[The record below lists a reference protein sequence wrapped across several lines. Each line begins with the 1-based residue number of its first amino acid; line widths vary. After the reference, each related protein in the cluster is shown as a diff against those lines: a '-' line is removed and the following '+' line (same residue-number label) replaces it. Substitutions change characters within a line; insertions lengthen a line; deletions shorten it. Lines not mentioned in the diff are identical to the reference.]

1 MPTLRSGYII
11 VGAYADKVR
20 RVAFAQLKDSV
31 KEGVLKSSDIAYHV
45 GQLNRVLYKVLVEDL
60 KLGKGDVVRISIDY
74 EVRQNLI
81 EWKFDTLKI
90 EAFRRIPDEEVAN
103 VLGKVRTE
111 VKAVIEAAIQFTM
124 EKLGETEDG
133 DVVYVMKLGDR
144 EVGAFIATLVDEDI
158 VFVKKGAAIEPTP
171 MIVEK
176 LRISCEGR
184 PVDEAI
190 KSNIDKFTSS
200 ARYVGYSEAARII
213 ELVKKRVGVEYKV
226 EKLEEV
232 EE

>member
-11 VGAYADKVR
+11 VGAYADKIR

-31 KEGVLKSSDIAYHV
+31 KEGILKSSDIAYHV

-74 EVRQNLI
+74 EVRQGLI

-90 EAFRRIPDEEVAN
+90 EAFRRIPDEEVAS

-111 VKAVIEAAIQFTM
+111 VRAVIEAAIQFTI

-144 EVGAFIATLVDEDI
+144 EAGAFIATVVDEDV
-158 VFVKKGAAIEPTP
+158 VFIKKGAAIEPTP
-171 MIVEK
+171 MVIEK
-176 LRISCEGR
+176 LRISCDGR

-200 ARYVGYSEAARII
+200 ARYVSFSEATKII
-213 ELVKKRVGVEYKV
+213 EMVKKRIGIEYKV
-226 EKLEEV
+226 EKLEEF

>member
-74 EVRQNLI
+74 EVKQGSI

-103 VLGKVRTE
+103 VLSKVRTE
-111 VKAVIEAAIQFTM
+111 VKAVMEAAIQFTM

-171 MIVEK
+171 MIIEK
-176 LRISCEGR
+176 LRISCEGK

-200 ARYVGYSEAARII
+200 ARYVGYSEAAKVI

>member
-74 EVRQNLI
+74 EVRQGSI

-103 VLGKVRTE
+103 VLSKVRTE
-111 VKAVIEAAIQFTM
+111 VKAVMEAAIQFTM

-171 MIVEK
+171 MIIEK
-176 LRISCEGR
+176 LRISCEGK

-200 ARYVGYSEAARII
+200 ARYVGYSEAAKVI

>member
-45 GQLNRVLYKVLVEDL
+45 GQLNRVLYKILVEDL

-74 EVRQNLI
+74 EVRQGSI

-103 VLGKVRTE
+103 VLSKVRTE
-111 VKAVIEAAIQFTM
+111 VKAVMEAAIQFTM

-171 MIVEK
+171 MIIEK
-176 LRISCEGR
+176 LRISCEGK

-200 ARYVGYSEAARII
+200 ARYVGYSEAAKVI

>member
-45 GQLNRVLYKVLVEDL
+45 GQLNRVLYKILVEDL

-74 EVRQNLI
+74 EVRQSSI

-103 VLGKVRTE
+103 VLSKVRTE

-171 MIVEK
+171 MIIEK
-176 LRISCEGR
+176 LRISCEGK

-190 KSNIDKFTSS
+190 KSNVDKFTSS
-200 ARYVGYSEAARII
+200 ARYVGYSEAAKVI

>member
-1 MPTLRSGYII
+1 MSTLRSGYII

-45 GQLNRVLYKVLVEDL
+45 GQLNRVLYKILVEDL

-74 EVRQNLI
+74 EVRQGSI

-103 VLGKVRTE
+103 VLSKVRTE
-111 VKAVIEAAIQFTM
+111 VKAVMEAAIQFTM

-171 MIVEK
+171 MIIEK
-176 LRISCEGR
+176 LRISCEGK

-200 ARYVGYSEAARII
+200 ARYVGYSEAAKVI

>member
-45 GQLNRVLYKVLVEDL
+45 GQLNRVLYKILVEDL

-74 EVRQNLI
+74 EVRQGSI

-103 VLGKVRTE
+103 VLSKVRTE
-111 VKAVIEAAIQFTM
+111 VKAVMEAAIQFTM

-171 MIVEK
+171 MIIEK

-200 ARYVGYSEAARII
+200 ARYVGYSEAAKVI

>member
-11 VGAYADKVR
+11 VGAYADKIR

-31 KEGVLKSSDIAYHV
+31 KEGILKSSDIAYHV
-45 GQLNRVLYKVLVEDL
+45 GQLNRVLYKVLVDDL

-74 EVRQNLI
+74 EVRQGLI

-90 EAFRRIPDEEVAN
+90 EAFRRIPDEEVTS

-111 VKAVIEAAIQFTM
+111 VRAVIETAIQFTM

-133 DVVYVMKLGDR
+133 DVVYAMKLGDR
-144 EVGAFIATLVDEDI
+144 EVGVFIATVVDEDV

-171 MIVEK
+171 MVIEK
-176 LRISCEGR
+176 LRINCDGR

-200 ARYVGYSEAARII
+200 ARYVSFSEATKII
-213 ELVKKRVGVEYKV
+213 EIVKKRVGIEYKV

>member
-176 LRISCEGR
+176 LRISCEGK